1 MRWQRRSVFD
11 TIAAG
16 DWAPVW
22 RRVLPSV
29 AVGSFLMASAIL
41 ILAPS
46 APAAGDEIVEGGAV
60 AEFSEA
66 DSKSM
71 PASAP
76 RVKSLLTAHPHEFVT
91 ICVAGCA
98 GKPGIVQVLP
108 APVEKRSGEMRTTAG
123 APVGPTGTGQ
133 PAGISEAYT
142 DATTCVAGCNGAPG
156 QVLQRMPGLPLPAKP
171 APRSEPA
178 FSNEPLNV
186 GR

>member
-11 TIAAG
+11 SFAAG

-22 RRVLPSV
+22 RRIIPSV
-29 AVGSFLMASAIL
+29 AVGSFLLASAVL

-46 APAAGDEIVEGGAV
+46 APAASDEIVEGGDV

-66 DSKSM
+66 GSQSM

-76 RVKSLLTAHPHEFVT
+76 RVKPLLSAHPHEFVT

-98 GKPGIVQVLP
+98 GKPRIVQVLP
-108 APVEKRSGEMRTTAG
+108 MPVEKRSGEMRTTADG
-123 APVGPTGTGQ
+123 
-133 PAGISEAYT
+133 PAGGGRLPAGVGAAYT
-142 DATTCVAGCNGAPG
+142 DATTCVAGCNGPPG
-156 QVLQRMPGLPLPAKP
+156 QVLQRMPGLPPPAKP
-171 APRSEPA
+171 APRSEPT
-178 FSNEPLNV
+178 FGNEPLDV

>member
-22 RRVLPSV
+22 RRIIPSV
-29 AVGSFLMASAIL
+29 AVGSFLLASAVL

-46 APAAGDEIVEGGAV
+46 APAASDEIVEGGDV

-66 DSKSM
+66 GSQSM

-76 RVKSLLTAHPHEFVT
+76 RVKPLLSAHPHEFVT

-108 APVEKRSGEMRTTAG
+108 MPVEKRAGEMRTTA
-123 APVGPTGTGQ
+123 AGQ
-133 PAGISEAYT
+133 SPAGVDAAYS
-142 DATTCVAGCNGAPG
+142 DATTCVAGCTGTPG
-156 QVLQRMPGLPLPAKP
+156 QVLQRMPGLPPPAKP
-171 APRSEPA
+171 APRSEPT
-178 FSNEPLNV
+178 FGSEPLDV